1 MIRTR
6 PWQLNRLLHEV
17 PATVD
22 DARSDPRGPGSDQVL
37 HAERREEFLGPL
49 RHDAL
54 RDRGCPLLR
63 RQGDEV
69 GVHEEPQLVPQRGP
83 EEFRREFLGI
93 IEETAIRVRPRD
105 RDRIRPD
112 LSPSVRA
119 DDPVRIEEREL
130 GVPWDRVDVPARE
143 VVIDGVD
150 LPIFAAEIEVRV
162 LEAHA
167 DAMREVD
174 RIPARAGDQEPG
186 AVGLVAASDQDQDFP
201 PRIVEDAIAAEIGVV
216 DVEAV
221 SRDVTTYSY
230 DPVEGLRDG

>member
-1 MIRTR
+1 MVRTR
-6 PWQLNRLLHEV
+6 PWQLDRLLHEV

-22 DARSDPRGPGSDQVL
+22 DARPDPRGPGSDQVL

-54 RDRGCPLLR
+54 RDRGRPLLR

-69 GVHEEPQLVPQRGP
+69 GVHEEPQFVPQRGP

-93 IEETAIRVRPRD
+93 IEETAIRVRPGD

-112 LSPSVRA
+112 LPPSVRA

-130 GVPWDRVDVPARE
+130 RVPRDRVDVPARE
-143 VVIDGVD
+143 VVIGGVD
-150 LPIFAAEIEVRV
+150 FPIFAAEIQVGV
-162 LEAHA
+162 FEAHA
-167 DAMREVD
+167 EAMREVD
-174 RIPARAGDQEPG
+174 GIPARAVDQEPG

-201 PRIVEDAIAAEIGVV
+201 PRIVEDAIAAAIGEVH
-216 DVEAV
+216 VEAI
-221 SRDVTTYSY
+221 SRDVNSGHFV
-230 DPVEGLRDG
+230 P